1 MIVVL
6 SQGCAANFGE
16 GEKIAR
22 ILSRKS
28 EVTFTFPEA
37 NNAAKANSAS
47 ANAEANVANAAKV
60 DADANANIAN
70 ANAAGTVANAN
81 VADANAKA
89 NSADANANAA
99 GIAANAN
106 VADANAEANAA
117 SAEANAARAAK
128 ANSADANAN
137 VAGTAAK
144 ANTVSADVNAARAAK
159 VDADANANIANAN
172 AAGTVANA
180 EANAASAAKAN
191 SADANA
197 KANSADANANA
208 AGIAANANVASAA
221 NANAASA
228 AKANSADA
236 NANVAGTAANAN
248 VADANAKANVADAN
262 AEANAAGIAANAN
275 VASAAKVNAD
285 ANANTEANVAAAPEA
300 FFLNVCTVKGN
311 AGALKLLRKTVS
323 AYPHVPIYI
332 TGCAPKDFREEAI
345 KVTDKITFTSLKEIS
360 SAFEDD
366 EQKRFPVGT
375 GNDSTSTSSVTLAR
389 NDDKNSSPLSPWTE
403 GIGSTKNTRV
413 DSIARLYPALVAGGS
428 KKTAKSQS
436 STSNN
441 SPATNKASPSSANKV
456 LRESPY
462 VGIVNIE
469 EGCLDACAFCSTHL
483 VKGRLHSFVPQAIVD
498 QVQALVDDG
507 CLEIQLTG
515 QDCACY
521 GFDIGTNLAELTQRI
536 LTHVS
541 GNYRIRLGM
550 GNPRHVLGYQEALL
564 DCFTDERIYKFI
576 HIPVQSGSENVLKAM
591 NRRHTARDYA
601 TLAHAFNERFSK
613 FTLST
618 DLIVGYPG
626 ESAADFNDTLE
637 LLKETRPTVCNITR
651 FVARPGTVAAR
662 LEATAVVPDSVK
674 HERSAIL
681 AEAFQQIALE
691 NNRNWI
697 GDECTVVTEKPG
709 YREGT
714 TIARNTAYRPVAL
727 QGSFPAGTTLRVC
740 IKDAEPFA
748 LIADV

>member
-37 NNAAKANSAS
+37 NKAAKANAAS
-47 ANAEANVANAAKV
+47 AN
-60 DADANANIAN
+60 
-70 ANAAGTVANAN
+70 
-81 VADANAKA
+81 
-89 NSADANANAA
+89 
-99 GIAANAN
+99 
-106 VADANAEANAA
+106 
-117 SAEANAARAAK
+117 AEANAARAAK
-128 ANSADANAN
+128 
-137 VAGTAAK
+137 
-144 ANTVSADVNAARAAK
+144 
-159 VDADANANIANAN
+159 
-172 AAGTVANA
+172 
-180 EANAASAAKAN
+180 E
-191 SADANA
+191 
-197 KANSADANANA
+197 
-208 AGIAANANVASAA
+208 
-221 NANAASA
+221 
-228 AKANSADA
+228 
-236 NANVAGTAANAN
+236 
-248 VADANAKANVADAN
+248 
-262 AEANAAGIAANAN
+262 
-275 VASAAKVNAD
+275 
-285 ANANTEANVAAAPEA
+285 NVAATPEA

-323 AYPHVPIYI
+323 AYPNVPIYI

-345 KVTDKITFTSLKEIS
+345 KVTDKIAFTSLKEIS

-366 EQKRFPVGT
+366 EQKRFPVGA
-375 GNDSTSTSSVTLAR
+375 GNDSTSTSSETLGRNEDTSASSVTLAG
-389 NDDKNSSPLSPWTE
+389 NDDKSSPPLSPWTE

-413 DSIARLYPALVAGGS
+413 DSIAGVYPALVAGGS
-428 KKTAKSQS
+428 RMTAKSQS

-441 SPATNKASPSSANKV
+441 SPAANKASPSSANKAFLSPANKV

-483 VKGRLHSFVPQAIVD
+483 VKGRLHSFAPQAIVD

-662 LEATAVVPDSVK
+662 LETTAAVPDSVK

-691 NNRNWI
+691 NNRKWI

-727 QGSFPAGTTLRVC
+727 QGSFPAGTTLRVR